1 MWIYD
6 DPPSD
11 EYEKKIRNFLETF
24 LKNKEIAAKSA
35 RTLGLYKYLSE
46 KNWKDSAEIYNS
58 VYLDKEKKK
67 HFFGKKDA
75 KTIFTHLGQNGGAP
89 AGYTAI
95 GQPEKGDLKPY
106 DALVMR
112 SLGFAYYMTPDP
124 VQSMINFVEPF
135 AFPLRTIEDDIPIA
149 GNMIGLSVD
158 IAAAANKVIA
168 KNLQQFPGAIFGLPG
183 TIFGYMISTIFI
195 FFNMA
200 IYVSRKH
207 LGEAYTQSFALI
219 PLFGMSIQSAL
230 EAGDG
235 VLEKVSEKRGKI
247 INQVR
252 ESSPSLGNFLDFV
265 IFDPD
270 YQGDPAAD
278 AAAVKEQF
286 SQITKNVSN
295 ELNKFKENIK
305 SEEGRTTLL
314 ANTKTGIADLGNK
327 VNEKVTAI
335 TNRPDVQN
343 YVSRAKDTYAST
355 NDELSKQVEKV
366 RSSAAERTPLLK
378 KGGKR
383 LSKKARKKSKWRT
396 RRKLKK

>member
-1 MWIYD
+1 VGMWIYD

-11 EYEKKIRNFLETF
+11 DYEKKIKTFLEKF

-46 KNWKDSAEIYNS
+46 QKWKDSTEVYNS

-67 HFFGKKDA
+67 HFFNKKDA
-75 KTIFTHLGQNGGAP
+75 KTIFAHLTQSGGAE
-89 AGYTAI
+89 YTPI
-95 GQPEKGDLKPY
+95 GEVQKDHLKPY

-112 SLGFAYYMTPDP
+112 SLNFAYYMTPDP

-158 IAAAANKVIA
+158 IASAANKVIA

-230 EAGDG
+230 EAGDN

-247 INQVR
+247 IEQVR
-252 ESSPSLGNFLDFV
+252 GAVPALGDFLEFI

-278 AAAVKEQF
+278 AAAVKARF
-286 SQITKNVSN
+286 SQIRENVST
-295 ELNKFKENIK
+295 ELNKLKT
-305 SEEGRTTLL
+305 EEGRASLV
-314 ANTKTGIADLGNK
+314 ANTQTGIADLGNTVK
-327 VNEKVTAI
+327 N
-335 TNRPDVQN
+335 NPNVQN
-343 YVSRAKDTYAST
+343 FKNQATERLLSAKDAAT
-355 NDELSKQVEKV
+355 KQVEKL
-366 RSSAAERTPLLK
+366 RASRAETTPLLK

-383 LSKKARKKSKWRT
+383 LSKKQHKKSKWRT

>member
-11 EYEKKIRNFLETF
+11 DYEKKIKTFLEKF

-46 KNWKDSAEIYNS
+46 QKWKDSTEVYNS

-67 HFFGKKDA
+67 HFFNKKDA
-75 KTIFTHLGQNGGAP
+75 KTIFTHLNQSGGAE
-89 AGYTAI
+89 YTPI
-95 GQPEKGDLKPY
+95 GEVQKDHLKPY

-112 SLGFAYYMTPDP
+112 SLNFAYYMTPDP

-230 EAGDG
+230 EAGDN

-247 INQVR
+247 IEQVR
-252 ESSPSLGNFLDFV
+252 GSVPALGDFLEFI

-278 AAAVKEQF
+278 AAAIKARF
-286 SQITKNVSN
+286 SEIKTNVSN
-295 ELNKFKENIK
+295 ELGKLK
-305 SEEGRTTLL
+305 SEEGRATLL
-314 ANTKTGIADLGNK
+314 ANTRTGIADLGAR
-327 VNEKVTAI
+327 VNDGVETIKK
-335 TNRPDVQN
+335 NPNVQ
-343 YVSRAKDTYAST
+343 SFKEQAR
-355 NDELSKQVEKV
+355 Q
-366 RSSAAERTPLLK
+366 RLLK
-378 KGGKR
+378 AGKR
-383 LSKKARKKSKWRT
+383 LSKKQHKKSKWGT

>member
-11 EYEKKIRNFLETF
+11 EYEKKIKSFLEKF

-35 RTLGLYKYLSE
+35 RTLGLYKFLSE
-46 KNWKDSAEIYNS
+46 NSWKNATELYNS

-67 HFFGKKDA
+67 HFFTKKDA
-75 KTIFTHLGQNGGAP
+75 KTIFAHLGQSGGVNRNEYAP
-89 AGYTAI
+89 I
-95 GQPEKGDLKPY
+95 GENSEAAKDHLKPY

-112 SLGFAYYMTPDP
+112 SLNFAYYMTPDP

-158 IAAAANKVIA
+158 IASAANKVIA

-230 EAGDG
+230 EAGDN

-247 INQVR
+247 IEQVR
-252 ESSPSLGNFLDFV
+252 GAVPALGNFLDFV

-278 AAAVKEQF
+278 AAAVKARFNE
-286 SQITKNVSN
+286 IKENVGS
-295 ELNKFKENIK
+295 ELNKIKDKVK
-305 SEEGRTTLL
+305 SEEGRAALL
-314 ANTKTGIADLGNK
+314 ANTKTGIADLGAK
-327 VNEKVTAI
+327 VKDQVDTL
-335 TNRPDVQN
+335 RPIAMN
-343 YVSRAKDTYAST
+343 AKDTVTKKVEALRAST
-355 NDELSKQVEKV
+355 GEKQ
-366 RSSAAERTPLLK
+366 PLK
-378 KGGKR
+378 KAGKR
-383 LSKKARKKSKWRT
+383 LSKKKHKRSKWGT
-396 RRKLKK
+396 RKKLKK

>member
-1 MWIYD
+1 
-6 DPPSD
+6 
-11 EYEKKIRNFLETF
+11 
-24 LKNKEIAAKSA
+24 
-35 RTLGLYKYLSE
+35 
-46 KNWKDSAEIYNS
+46 
-58 VYLDKEKKK
+58 
-67 HFFGKKDA
+67 
-75 KTIFTHLGQNGGAP
+75 
-89 AGYTAI
+89 
-95 GQPEKGDLKPY
+95 
-106 DALVMR
+106 MR
-112 SLGFAYYMTPDP
+112 SLGFAYHMTPDP

-265 IFDPD
+265 IFDPN
-270 YQGDPAAD
+270 YQGNPAAD
-278 AAAVKEQF
+278 AAAVKERF
-286 SQITKNVSN
+286 SEITKNIST

-314 ANTKTGIADLGNK
+314 ANTKTGIADLGSK
-327 VNEKVTAI
+327 VKGQVETI

-343 YVSRAKDTYAST
+343 YVNKARDNYARAK
-355 NDELSKQVEKV
+355 DELSKQVEKV
-366 RSSAAERTPLLK
+366 RASPAERTPPLK

-383 LSKKARKKSKWRT
+383 LSKKAHKKSKWRT